1 MGERMPGI
9 NANLSN
15 AAFAIWEEVPKK
27 GRKTPLGAAGDEGRS
42 VWLSR
47 VIIDHHQ
54 QMQWF
59 KTEVNELTKEKIE
72 LMEKLQIMTDCR
84 DALQAHVLGTDGPKS

>member
-15 AAFAIWEEVPKK
+15 AAFAIWEEVP
-27 GRKTPLGAAGDEGRS
+27 RKTRKSPLGGAGEPGRS
-42 VWLSR
+42 KWLSS

-54 QMQWF
+54 GMKPYEERRQQD
-59 KTEVNELTKEKIE
+59 ID
-72 LMEKLQIMTDCR
+72 EKLKLVEKLRIMTDCR
-84 DALQAHVLGTDGPKS
+84 DALQEHVLGTDGPKS